1 MFDFMGKM
9 QEAQK
14 QMEETKKQLSNIYV
28 DAEAEGGLVKVT
40 SDCNLKITNIEISDV
55 ITSYS
60 IHYTKLYDLLSK
72 QIAQSA
78 QIRQHSLCYF
88 RHFNFL
94 CGLSFFECFINCH
107 NHKIFQFRLIIPF

>member
-40 SDCNLKITNIEISDV
+40 SDCNLKITNIEISEELLKGDDK
-55 ITSYS
+55 SE
-60 IHYTKLYDLLSK
+60 LEDLMIVAINKALEKAKATQEVEMSK
-72 QIAQSA
+72 VAQGM
-78 QIRQHSLCYF
+78 LP
-88 RHFNFL
+88 NL
-94 CGLSFFECFINCH
+94 GGLSNLFG
-107 NHKIFQFRLIIPF
+107 K